1 MIQRE
6 EVQVNGTLPPLGPNF
21 IAMGRFGNVMLVGG
35 ETEFLGEANPGE
47 VVRLYLVN
55 AANTRIFDFM
65 AESRKW
71 YWTYRAQDYRIRAP
85 QSCRWGRG
93 KCIQEKGRESGMNKD
108 CPEPRFVQSAEKQ
121 LCCGAWE
128 VKIFT
133 SAPDPKLVCGCQI

>member
-21 IAMGRFGNVMLVGG
+21 VAMGRFGNVMLVGG

-65 AESRKW
+65 AESRK
-71 YWTYRAQDYRIRAP
+71 
-85 QSCRWGRG
+85 
-93 KCIQEKGRESGMNKD
+93 
-108 CPEPRFVQSAEKQ
+108 
-121 LCCGAWE
+121 
-128 VKIFT
+128 
-133 SAPDPKLVCGCQI
+133 